1 MNAIPELVPISQ
13 LRLKQSEVL
22 NRLSE
27 GPVILTQHGQGAAVL
42 VGLEQW
48 NRMIETL
55 EDFQD
60 ALDAALIQQ
69 KIVTG
74 EESVLDWDAVRA
86 ELELELAVEQPA
98 DASPVP
104 A

>member
-1 MNAIPELVPISQ
+1 MSAIPELVPISQ

-42 VGLEQW
+42 VDLEQW
-48 NRMIETL
+48 NRMIEAL
-55 EDFQD
+55 EDLQD
-60 ALDAALIQQ
+60 ALDVAIIQQ
-69 KIVTG
+69 GIAAG
-74 EESVLDWDAVRA
+74 EEEVLDWDTVKA
-86 ELELELAVEQPA
+86 ELKRELEIGRPA
-98 DASPVP
+98 DARSVS

>member
-1 MNAIPELVPISQ
+1 MSAIPELVPISQ
-13 LRLKQSEVL
+13 LRQKQSEVL
-22 NRLSE
+22 NRLSQ

-48 NRMIETL
+48 NQMIETL
-55 EDFQD
+55 DDLQD

-69 KIVTG
+69 EIAAGG
-74 EESVLDWDAVRA
+74 EEVLDWDEVKA
-86 ELELELAVEQPA
+86 ELRRELDREQPA
-98 DASPVP
+98 DARSVP

>member
-1 MNAIPELVPISQ
+1 MSAIPELVPISQ

-22 NRLSE
+22 NRLAE
-27 GPVILTQHGQGAAVL
+27 GPVILTQHGQGSAVL
-42 VGLEQW
+42 VSIEQW

-69 KIVTG
+69 KIATG
-74 EESVLDWDAVRA
+74 EEDVLEWDQVKA
-86 ELELELAVEQPA
+86 ELEHELETEQPA
-98 DASPVP
+98 DAKSVP